1 MCKVGVH
8 TELTHTIQEE
18 KLLPCTRIHLLFIL
32 LAEASSITGSSWG
45 HYRCLQNPSRA
56 EKKWQMLLIIFFY
69 FLLCHLLLLPFLA
82 PCLFFPLFLPVFP
95 SFHFYLSFL
104 ASLPFS
110 SLFPY
115 RQMHNK
121 LSSFWSFTDTFNTSQ
136 QQEQNDICHW
146 IFLFSLPNIA
156 DHFLSLSSRFLLFCS
171 LFIFIL
177 SSFV

>member
-1 MCKVGVH
+1 MH
-8 TELTHTIQEE
+8 
-18 KLLPCTRIHLLFIL
+18 
-32 LAEASSITGSSWG
+32 
-45 HYRCLQNPSRA
+45 QNPSAFHFIGRSIINHRQLLGA
-56 EKKWQMLLIIFFY
+56 LQMSSKPLKSRKKMTDVINYIFY